1 MRGQPTKAKAKVIK
15 EKREMAA
22 ELGTSSPPET
32 HDPKLKALI
41 RLAGDVLEFE
51 AKRGLGITRRGP
63 VDAPDAGQQEPQSG
77 RGSKRAAARRT
88 VVASATYVG
97 SSEDQN
103 SSGSDTRSESED
115 EESDGSGG
123 GSEPESED
131 EDTGRKAREKKR
143 KTVRYSGE
151 KLVRC

>member
-22 ELGTSSPPET
+22 ELGTSSTPE
-32 HDPKLKALI
+32 PSFVKLKALI
-41 RLAGDVLEFE
+41 TLAGDVLEFE
-51 AKRGLGITRRGP
+51 AKRGFGITRRGQA
-63 VDAPDAGQQEPQSG
+63 DASEAGQQEPQSG

-88 VVASATYVG
+88 VVASAAYVG
-97 SSEDQN
+97 SSEDQG
-103 SSGSDTRSESED
+103 SSGTDTRSEEED
-115 EESDGSGG
+115 ESDGLGG
-123 GSEPESED
+123 GSGPESED